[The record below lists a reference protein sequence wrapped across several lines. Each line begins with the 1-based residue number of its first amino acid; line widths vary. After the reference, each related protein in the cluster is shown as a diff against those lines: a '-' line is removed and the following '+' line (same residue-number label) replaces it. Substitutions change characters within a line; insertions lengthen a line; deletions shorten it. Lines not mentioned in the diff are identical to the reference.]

1 MAKAESLMPFVLRW
15 EGGYCDDPDD
25 RGGATNK
32 GVTLA
37 TFRRYYGA
45 NATKGQLQAM
55 TDAQWLHIF
64 RRGYWDEFR
73 ADEINN
79 QSVADACVDWAWN
92 SGTVKAA
99 KKVQAV
105 LGVTADGIVG
115 QRTLAA
121 INAAQPRQLFA
132 KIKAARL
139 RYVENIAKN
148 NPKQKKFL
156 KGWKNRIN
164 SLIFTA

>member
-1 MAKAESLMPFVLRW
+1 MAKAEILMPFVLRW
-15 EGGYCDDPDD
+15 EGGYSDDPDD

-37 TFRRYYGA
+37 TFRRYYGSD
-45 NATKGQLQAM
+45 ATKGQLRAM
-55 TDAQWLHIF
+55 TDEQWLHIF
-64 RRGYWDEFR
+64 RRGYWDKFR
-73 ADEINN
+73 ADEISS
-79 QSVADACVDWAWN
+79 QSVADACVDWAWG
-92 SGTVKAA
+92 SGTATAA

-115 QRTLAA
+115 GQTLTA

-132 KIKAARL
+132 KIMAERL
-139 RYVENIAKN
+139 RYVESIAKN
-148 NPKQKKFL
+148 NPTQKKFL

-164 SLIFTA
+164 ALTFTE